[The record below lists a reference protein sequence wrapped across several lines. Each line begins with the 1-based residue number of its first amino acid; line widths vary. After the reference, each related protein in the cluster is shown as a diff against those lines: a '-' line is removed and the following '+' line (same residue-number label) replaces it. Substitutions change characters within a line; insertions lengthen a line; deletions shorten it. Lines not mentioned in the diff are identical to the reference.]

1 MWANTRSAR
10 AVDGVNFDIRE
21 GEAFGLAGESGCG
34 KSTVAFA
41 LARLTRLPGLVS
53 GGSVR
58 FRGEEALNFTG
69 ERLRSYRW
77 NEVSFVFQSAMN
89 ALNPMMR
96 ISEQIADTILAHRP
110 KATKD
115 EIRARA
121 VEMFDLIGL
130 PTQRLDDYPHQ
141 FSGGMRQRIGIAI
154 ALCLEPKLII
164 MDEPTTALDVVVQR
178 DIIEQI
184 CALKN
189 SLGFSV
195 LFITHDLG
203 LMIEFCDRIG
213 VMYAGE
219 LVEVAQADHI
229 LTVPHHPYTRALGN
243 SFPPLTGPRQR
254 LEGIA
259 GVAAEPQRIA
269 GRVPVSAAL
278 PDRCRYLPNR
288 FTPVDVQFRRE
299 RSGRVSPVEMTTEP
313 AAGENP
319 ILSMSH
325 VDMDF
330 ALGGSIL
337 HPAHLRAV
345 SDVSLNLYPG
355 HALALVGES
364 GSGKS
369 TCARI
374 LSRLYEQTNGTIT
387 YQGKDVDGFSK
398 AGLADYRRDVQMI
411 FQDPFA
417 SLNPTRTIG
426 YHLERAIRLHHP
438 DLGRRGVR
446 ELIEFLLTQVGLVPA
461 SGFVDRR
468 PHEISGGQRQ
478 RVAIARALSVEP
490 AVILADEPTSMLD
503 VSVRLEILNILA
515 DQKEQR
521 KLATLYITHDIATAR
536 YFAEE
541 TAVLYA
547 GCLVEQGPSTT
558 ITETPRHPYTKLLI
572 DSVPNPAN
580 KITGHQSKRSQD
592 IPLRTPDSMG
602 CPFVSRCPSATS
614 VCREKMPSPTTLSH
628 DHFVRCHNL

>member
-1 MWANTRSAR
+1 MSSSQSLLEVRNLTVDYVGENAIAR

-58 FRGEEALNFTG
+58 FRGEEVLNFTG

-110 KATKD
+110 KATRD

-219 LVEVAQADHI
+219 LVEVADADQI
-229 LTVPHHPYTRALGN
+229 LVNPHHPYTRALGN

-259 GVAAEPQRIA
+259 GSPPSLSELPEGCRFQPRCPVATDI
-269 GRVPVSAAL
+269 
-278 PDRCRYLPNR
+278 CR
-288 FTPVDVQFRRE
+288 T
-299 RSGRVSPVEMTTEP
+299 VSP
-313 AAGENP
+313 
-319 ILSMSH
+319 
-325 VDMDF
+325 
-330 ALGGSIL
+330 
-337 HPAHLRAV
+337 HL
-345 SDVSLNLYPG
+345 
-355 HALALVGES
+355 
-364 GSGKS
+364 
-369 TCARI
+369 
-374 LSRLYEQTNGTIT
+374 
-387 YQGKDVDGFSK
+387 K
-398 AGLADYRRDVQMI
+398 A
-411 FQDPFA
+411 
-417 SLNPTRTIG
+417 
-426 YHLERAIRLHHP
+426 
-438 DLGRRGVR
+438 
-446 ELIEFLLTQVGLVPA
+446 
-461 SGFVDRR
+461 
-468 PHEISGGQRQ
+468 
-478 RVAIARALSVEP
+478 
-490 AVILADEPTSMLD
+490 
-503 VSVRLEILNILA
+503 
-515 DQKEQR
+515 
-521 KLATLYITHDIATAR
+521 
-536 YFAEE
+536 
-541 TAVLYA
+541 
-547 GCLVEQGPSTT
+547 
-558 ITETPRHPYTKLLI
+558 
-572 DSVPNPAN
+572 NPAM
-580 KITGHQSKRSQD
+580 KGQVACHLSK
-592 IPLRTPDSMG
+592 
-602 CPFVSRCPSATS
+602 
-614 VCREKMPSPTTLSH
+614 
-628 DHFVRCHNL
+628 